1 MSVLK
6 EKQKQRL
13 TIHEQMIEMVK
24 KADGENRSLTPEEVE
39 KYSRMK
45 ADKEALTADINRR
58 EELEAEERALSAPKN
73 TPPNPNPGV
82 VDPSNP
88 TASLSKEERAEKE
101 NKAFTAWIRFGFE
114 GLNAEQRTLMSQ
126 RRAHMDSA
134 GLPPELRQQ
143 AVSPGTAGGYMIP
156 QGFSGELETMLKLF
170 GGVRKVARV
179 IPTPDGRDIPWPTV
193 DDTANKGEIISENS
207 TYHEQ
212 DLVFAQKILKA
223 WKYSSKMVP
232 VSVELLQDSF
242 FNIDAMLAEL
252 LSIRIGRATNYD
264 MTNGAANNAAGPEG
278 VINANLGA
286 SGTLSYDTILDLV
299 HSVDPLYRPNGR
311 FMFND
316 ETLKVIRQLTDGVS
330 RPILF
335 PYAQA
340 GMSSAPPESLVGY
353 PYVIN
358 NDMPLAGTS
367 GNVTLLFGDFSKYI
381 VRDARDVT
389 IVRLQ
394 ERYAELGQVAFLA
407 FSRTDGRYIN
417 KNAVK
422 SFVTFV

>member
-39 KYSRMK
+39 KYNRMK
-45 ADKEALTADINRR
+45 ADKDALTADINRR
-58 EELEAEERALSAPKN
+58 EELEAEERALSAPRN
-73 TPPNPNPGV
+73 APPNPTPGI
-82 VDPSNP
+82 VDPTNP
-88 TASLSKEERAEKE
+88 LAAMSAEERTVKE
-101 NKAFTAWIRFGFE
+101 NKAFTQWVRYGFE
-114 GLNAEQRTLMSQ
+114 GLNAEQRTLMYS
-126 RRAHMDSA
+126 RRASGDLA
-134 GLPPELRQQ
+134 GLPPELRAQ
-143 AVSPGTAGGYMIP
+143 STTTTAGGYMIP
-156 QGFSGELETMLKLF
+156 QGFSGELETMLKAF
-170 GGVRKVARV
+170 GGVRKVARIV
-179 IPTPDGRDIPWPTV
+179 PTPDGRDIPWPTV

-207 TYHEQ
+207 TYNEQ

-242 FNIDAMLAEL
+242 FNIDAMLAEM

-299 HSVDPLYRPNGR
+299 HSVDPLYRPNGV

-316 ETLKVIRQLTDGVS
+316 ETLKTIRQLVDGVS

-340 GMSSAPPESLVGY
+340 GLASAPPESLVGY

-389 IVRLQ
+389 MVRLQ

-422 SFVTFV
+422 SFVSFV